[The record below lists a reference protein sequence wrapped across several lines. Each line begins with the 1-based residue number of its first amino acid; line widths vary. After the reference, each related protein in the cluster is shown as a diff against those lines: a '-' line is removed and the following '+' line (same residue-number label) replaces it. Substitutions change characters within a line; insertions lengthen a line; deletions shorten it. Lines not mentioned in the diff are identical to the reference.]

1 MLEVDVIKDP
11 RKELAHLWPVSPWQV
26 VRTGACPPQWWNSTP
41 CFSLIIR
48 LATCVGI
55 AFHWGLG
62 FLQQAFSNVLAQLL
76 PAKSCKLPV
85 LPVPLSVRF
94 FPFLQP
100 EKRYAWVR
108 REQSHPNLMTARY
121 EALHPITSF
130 GSSELSRALCALPFL
145 LLSVCSHPTSS
156 VPSCVHW
163 RGVICCHSVLH
174 LAQRCLFCFLVDEI
188 LTGVDHIG
196 FQQSWLW
203 VFAEAIHRLVNWVL
217 NSNPGKLMIT
227 KLYSFSCLDFDSV
240 MFFFFFFFDF
250 SPVSL
255 SHGSACC
262 QSWHGL
268 RPVLTLS
275 DPSPTTA
282 NCPLQLSRFFWL
294 FWFLSAICWLSSLYE
309 LWIAFWLPLCIFVM
323 AKAITYL
330 KATISV

>member
-62 FLQQAFSNVLAQLL
+62 FLQQAFSNLLAQLL

-85 LPVPLSVRF
+85 LPVPLNVRF

-108 REQSHPNLMTARY
+108 KEQSHPNLMTARY

-156 VPSCVHW
+156 VPSYVHW

-196 FQQSWLW
+196 FQQSWLLG
-203 VFAEAIHRLVNWVL
+203 ICR
-217 NSNPGKLMIT
+217 S
-227 KLYSFSCLDFDSV
+227 YSQT
-240 MFFFFFFFDF
+240 
-250 SPVSL
+250 
-255 SHGSACC
+255 G
-262 QSWHGL
+262 
-268 RPVLTLS
+268 
-275 DPSPTTA
+275 
-282 NCPLQLSRFFWL
+282 
-294 FWFLSAICWLSSLYE
+294 
-309 LWIAFWLPLCIFVM
+309 
-323 AKAITYL
+323 
-330 KATISV
+330 

>member
-1 MLEVDVIKDP
+1 MLEVDVIKDL

-26 VRTGACPPQWWNSTP
+26 VRTGACPPPWWNSTP

-76 PAKSCKLPV
+76 PAKSCKLTV

-100 EKRYAWVR
+100 EKHYAWVR

-240 MFFFFFFFDF
+240 MFFF
-250 SPVSL
+250 L
-255 SHGSACC
+255 
-262 QSWHGL
+262 
-268 RPVLTLS
+268 
-275 DPSPTTA
+275 
-282 NCPLQLSRFFWL
+282 L
-294 FWFLSAICWLSSLYE
+294 FWFFSCFSQSWLSLLSVLA
-309 LWIAFWLPLCIFVM
+309 WV
-323 AKAITYL
+323 KACTDLVWSKPNHCKLSTSALQIL
-330 KATISV
+330 LALLISVSYLLVKFPLWAMDCILAAIVHLCDG

>member
-1 MLEVDVIKDP
+1 MLEVDVIKDL

-26 VRTGACPPQWWNSTP
+26 VRTGACPPPWWNSTP

-76 PAKSCKLPV
+76 PAKSCKLTV

-100 EKRYAWVR
+100 EKHYAWVR

-240 MFFFFFFFDF
+240 MVTFFFSFLIF
-250 SPVSL
+250 SCFS
-255 SHGSACC
+255 
-262 QSWHGL
+262 QSWL
-268 RPVLTLS
+268 SLLSVLAWVKACTDLVWSKPNHCKLS
-275 DPSPTTA
+275 TSA
-282 NCPLQLSRFFWL
+282 LQILL
-294 FWFLSAICWLSSLYE
+294 ALL
-309 LWIAFWLPLCIFVM
+309 
-323 AKAITYL
+323 
-330 KATISV
+330 ISVSYLLAKFSLWAMNCILAAIVHLCDG

>member
-26 VRTGACPPQWWNSTP
+26 VRTGACPPPWWNSTP

-76 PAKSCKLPV
+76 PAKSCKLTV

-100 EKRYAWVR
+100 EKHYAWVR

-240 MFFFFFFFDF
+240 MVTFFFSFLIF
-250 SPVSL
+250 SCFS
-255 SHGSACC
+255 
-262 QSWHGL
+262 QSWL
-268 RPVLTLS
+268 SLLSVLAWVKACTDLVWSKPNHCKLS
-275 DPSPTTA
+275 TSA
-282 NCPLQLSRFFWL
+282 LQILL
-294 FWFLSAICWLSSLYE
+294 ALL
-309 LWIAFWLPLCIFVM
+309 
-323 AKAITYL
+323 
-330 KATISV
+330 ISVSYLLAKFSLWAMNCILAAIVHLCDG

>member
-48 LATCVGI
+48 LTTCVGI

-100 EKRYAWVR
+100 EKHYAWVR

-156 VPSCVHW
+156 VPSYVYW

-196 FQQSWLW
+196 FQQSWLLG
-203 VFAEAIHRLVNWVL
+203 ICR
-217 NSNPGKLMIT
+217 S
-227 KLYSFSCLDFDSV
+227 YSQT
-240 MFFFFFFFDF
+240 
-250 SPVSL
+250 
-255 SHGSACC
+255 G
-262 QSWHGL
+262 
-268 RPVLTLS
+268 
-275 DPSPTTA
+275 
-282 NCPLQLSRFFWL
+282 
-294 FWFLSAICWLSSLYE
+294 
-309 LWIAFWLPLCIFVM
+309 
-323 AKAITYL
+323 
-330 KATISV
+330 

>member
-240 MFFFFFFFDF
+240 MVTFFFSFLIF
-250 SPVSL
+250 SCFS
-255 SHGSACC
+255 
-262 QSWHGL
+262 QSWL
-268 RPVLTLS
+268 SLLSVLAWVKACTDLVWSKPNHCKLS
-275 DPSPTTA
+275 TSA
-282 NCPLQLSRFFWL
+282 LQILL
-294 FWFLSAICWLSSLYE
+294 ALL
-309 LWIAFWLPLCIFVM
+309 
-323 AKAITYL
+323 
-330 KATISV
+330 ISVSYLLAKFSLWAMNCILAAIVHLCDG

>member
-174 LAQRCLFCFLVDEI
+174 LAQQCLFCFLVDEI

-196 FQQSWLW
+196 FQQSWLLG
-203 VFAEAIHRLVNWVL
+203 ICR
-217 NSNPGKLMIT
+217 S
-227 KLYSFSCLDFDSV
+227 YSQT
-240 MFFFFFFFDF
+240 
-250 SPVSL
+250 
-255 SHGSACC
+255 G
-262 QSWHGL
+262 
-268 RPVLTLS
+268 
-275 DPSPTTA
+275 
-282 NCPLQLSRFFWL
+282 
-294 FWFLSAICWLSSLYE
+294 
-309 LWIAFWLPLCIFVM
+309 
-323 AKAITYL
+323 
-330 KATISV
+330 